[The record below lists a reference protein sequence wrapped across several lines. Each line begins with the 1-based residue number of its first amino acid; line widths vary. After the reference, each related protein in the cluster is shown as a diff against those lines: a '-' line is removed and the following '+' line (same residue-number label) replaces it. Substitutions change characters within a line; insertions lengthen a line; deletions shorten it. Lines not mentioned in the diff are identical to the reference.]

1 MQKPTSKPVPP
12 SIREFMHHLQ
22 VERGISKASQDA
34 YQRDLLQLA
43 EYCQINQ
50 FPFPTIGCETINS
63 FVDSLR
69 NHGLRPNSIARKIS
83 AIKTFYSYMIQEK
96 HVEEN
101 PCRMLQA
108 PKFNKRFKS
117 ALPLDEMQQLIHAT
131 EQEGNDALRLRD
143 QAMIELMYAAGLR
156 VSELLQLR
164 PGDIDFQ
171 NQYLRTMGKGK
182 KERLVPFH
190 DEALRK
196 LIEYV
201 EHARPVLVKQNH
213 TETLFVNRNGNK
225 MSRMGFWKVLKKY
238 ALSAGIKTK
247 LSPHIMRHSYA
258 THLLANG
265 VDLRVL
271 QEMLGHSSITT
282 TELYTHLDEQQM
294 IGMHAKFHPRNKK
307 M

>member
-1 MQKPTSKPVPP
+1 MQKNTAKPLPP
-12 SIREFMHHLQ
+12 SVREFMHHLK
-22 VERGISKASQDA
+22 VERGISNASQDA
-34 YQRDLLQLA
+34 YQRDILQLA

-50 FPFPTIGCETINS
+50 YPFPVASCDAINS
-63 FVDSLR
+63 FVESLR
-69 NHGLRPNSIARKIS
+69 NHGLRPNSISRKIS
-83 AIKTFYSYMIQEK
+83 AIKNFYLYMIQEK
-96 HVEEN
+96 YLDEN
-101 PCRMLQA
+101 PCRMLQS

-117 ALPLDEMQQLIHAT
+117 ALPQDEMQQLIHAT
-131 EQEGNDALRLRD
+131 EQEGNDALRIRD

-164 PGDIDFQ
+164 PGDLDFQ

-190 DEALRK
+190 DEALSK
-196 LIEYV
+196 LIKYV
-201 EHARPVLVKQNH
+201 NYSRPELVKQNH
-213 TETLFVNRNGNK
+213 TETLFVNRNGK
-225 MSRMGFWKVLKKY
+225 PMSRMGFWKLLKKY
-238 ALSAGIKTK
+238 ALAAGIKTK

-294 IGMHAKFHPRNKK
+294 IGMHTKFHPRNKK
-307 M
+307 I